1 MTFDD
6 LFGDEEK
13 SPVSDSQ
20 PPQGEQT
27 DRVNGEYHYKNGYT
41 QRIYSDAHYVRADET
56 TVPPRYYT
64 PPEKPQKER
73 RASSKKKGVGLG
85 AMIAACLICALL
97 GGLGGGAL
105 VGTVMDSRVAALE
118 ENVSALAAGGKQALP
133 APVLSSGATV
143 SASSN
148 GLTLS
153 AGDIYD
159 LACQQVVGV
168 TTEVTYTNFFG
179 MTSSAALS
187 GSGFIISEDGYI
199 LTNYH
204 VIKDAY
210 QSRQQVTVMTH
221 DGTEYNAEVVGFE
234 SDNDIAVLKIDAE
247 GLNPAVLGDSDSLL
261 VGDTVYAVGNPLGEL
276 EFSMT
281 TGHVSAKDRTITTE
295 NNADAISMFQ
305 VDAAVNSGNSGGPI
319 YNDQG
324 QVVGVVTAKYSST
337 GVEGIGFAIPVND
350 ARAIASDLITKG
362 YVTGKAWLGVSV
374 NTNYN
379 EMYAQYYGTPI
390 GAFVKDVT
398 PGSCAERAGLEAGDI
413 ITKFDGEAI
422 TSYDDLRTAIK
433 RHSAGDTVE
442 LEIYRADE
450 SRVVSVT
457 LDEATPEQ
465 STQQNPL
472 SNARRPMAG

>member
-1 MTFDD
+1 MLFDD
-6 LFGDEEK
+6 ENLR
-13 SPVSDSQ
+13 SVSEN
-20 PPQGEQT
+20 PNPQGEQT
-27 DRVNGEYHYKNGYT
+27 DRVNGEYHFRNGYT
-41 QRIYSDAHYVRADET
+41 QRMYSDAHYVKADEST
-56 TVPPRYYT
+56 APPRYYT
-64 PPEKPQKER
+64 PPEKSQKEVR
-73 RASSKKKGVGLG
+73 ERSSKKKGIGLG
-85 AMIAACLICALL
+85 GMIALCLICALL
-97 GGLGGGAL
+97 GGIGGGAL
-105 VGTVMDSRVAALE
+105 VGSMMGSRVDTLE
-118 ENVSALAAGGKQALP
+118 ENVSALSETAKQ
-133 APVLSSGATV
+133 PVLAAASGSTLAETR
-143 SASSN
+143 STD
-148 GLTLS
+148 GLS
-153 AGDIYD
+153 AADIYD
-159 LACQQVVGV
+159 LACEQVVGIRS
-168 TTEVTYTNFFG
+168 EMTYTNFFG
-179 MTSSAALS
+179 MTSSAAVS

-221 DGTEYNAEVVGFE
+221 DGTEYDAEIVGFE

-295 NNADAISMFQ
+295 NNADAIAMFQ

-319 YNDQG
+319 YNDLG
-324 QVVGVVTAKYSST
+324 QVVGIVTAKYADT
-337 GVEGIGFAIPVND
+337 GVEGIGFAIPAND

-362 YVTGKAWLGVSV
+362 YVTGKAYLGVSI

-398 PGSCAERAGLEAGDI
+398 PGSCAEKAGLEAGDI

-465 STQQNPL
+465 SAQASQAQSP
-472 SNARRPMAG
+472 RRPAAGY